1 MDSSR
6 KKENWH
12 QSSAQQ
18 RKGSNV
24 CSTFFIYDLT
34 FSHLDPFLDFSIFS
48 CTVFENNSKCLISD
62 FEIWHFPTLFVLL
75 KLTCLVTMFKKLPKL
90 PTFVHSKCKWSN
102 VEWDFF
108 CDFQTP
114 CRVLSVFGVHCD
126 RVGGRRLFTNDF
138 TLTLWKFLMTP
149 WVTFKVFAVQKQL
162 SCLEDTKL
170 F

>member
-6 KKENWH
+6 KKENWY

-62 FEIWHFPTLFVLL
+62 FEIWHFPTFFVLL
-75 KLTCLVTMFKKLPKL
+75 KLTCLVTMFKNLPKL
-90 PTFVHSKCKWSN
+90 PIFGIFNELLSTQNVNEVMQNETFSVIFKYR
-102 VEWDFF
+102 V
-108 CDFQTP
+108 

-138 TLTLWKFLMTP
+138 TLTL
-149 WVTFKVFAVQKQL
+149 
-162 SCLEDTKL
+162 
-170 F
+170 